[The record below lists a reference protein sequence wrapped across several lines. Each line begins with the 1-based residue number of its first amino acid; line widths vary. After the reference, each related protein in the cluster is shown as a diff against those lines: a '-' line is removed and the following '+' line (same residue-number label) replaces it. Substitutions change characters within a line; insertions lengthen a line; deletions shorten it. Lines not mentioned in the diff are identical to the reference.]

1 MFGFEPVDNT
11 GWQPDGWNLPLEE
24 TRDGPDV
31 YSGGVDPDLLPPSD
45 EGVYVPQ
52 STDIA
57 AELTVT
63 ENSNKRSADPEVVRA
78 VIRDQ
83 CLQGIDECLTI
94 AQEGGPAG
102 SRIFSD
108 ETGNFTKEGKL
119 LRDMICEAV
128 LDDDAAAVAAHTE
141 RLKALPSYTTLEIL
155 VEAQFAAAVLGDA
168 DAADVVHVALKDE
181 QNSNWA
187 KKQHIIEMRMLE
199 PSDLDKSQR
208 PSIHSTII
216 KRCVDYGIPA
226 DHWINTYAVDIEDQW
241 GKTTD
246 FLRYRMEMAGPDT
259 DTVDMQR
266 MVDEHTERL
275 VELPRDFS
283 FHLLPGALAYTSD
296 PVVRGRLVDH
306 FMAEA
311 RETPLSLDSYS
322 SMMHVM
328 RVVFEDPLLAT
339 DTRRDFFEA
348 IYYQGTLELAKRHPR
363 FHDKIIDAFYP
374 VAETLMHDQGGP
386 GKIVTNVN
394 QLASRTLEAFGGRV
408 SSFEETAVV
417 QARERRLDSSVRRY
431 VLSGNFEAARQII
444 AAMTPGNG
452 QIAATKWCMEKAVEP
467 AHLDA
472 LQVDYMILATEPEL
486 NANYEVAA
494 LRIEGNITE
503 LITRAIEHARAIVE
517 LRMPN
522 AMSDAAVGDVI
533 FNNQMRTEYVQA
545 AYQAVKT
552 TDASQLPVLA
562 KKLLPVLRDMRMPL
576 GVMNPL
582 SEALIASGDINEP
595 VHALEYINQMFQ
607 AGTRSG
613 DHNDRED
620 CMEAFWNLAKILRR
634 TNRVQ

>member
-226 DHWINTYAVDIEDQW
+226 DHWINTYAVDIEDRFA
-241 GKTTD
+241 KMAHYLH
-246 FLRYRMEMAGPDT
+246 LRIRTAGPDA
-259 DTVDMQR
+259 DKAVLQQAF
-266 MVDEHTERL
+266 DEHMTQVVDLPLAFTVRQIPLLLERTGN
-275 VELPRDFS
+275 PAMRMQ
-283 FHLLPGALAYTSD
+283 
-296 PVVRGRLVDH
+296 LVDR
-306 FMAEA
+306 FIADTQ
-311 RETPLSLDSYS
+311 RTPLSLESFRDT
-322 SMMHVM
+322 M
-328 RVVFEDPLLAT
+328 RVGRTMLDDPLLAT
-339 DTRRDFFEA
+339 DDRHRFFALAQHQYGQMLMKSHAYASVIDASYPFTEARMHHRDADAEEIIRNIDKLAQYTFQIVHGDTEWGMEA
-348 IYYQGTLELAKRHPR
+348 I
-363 FHDKIIDAFYP
+363 
-374 VAETLMHDQGGP
+374 V
-386 GKIVTNVN
+386 
-394 QLASRTLEAFGGRV
+394 ASRDARL
-408 SSFEETAVV
+408 SSSAYRFT
-417 QARERRLDSSVRRY
+417 RKDDFNS
-431 VLSGNFEAARQII
+431 
-444 AAMTPGNG
+444 
-452 QIAATKWCMEKAVEP
+452 
-467 AHLDA
+467 AHLLVSAMSPGAAQQSMWAECFEMAKTATDLQA
-472 LQVDYMILATEPEL
+472 LQVDEMTLAVEPILGLHHEIAT
-486 NANYEVAA
+486 
-494 LRIEGNITE
+494 LRIAGNAEE
-503 LITRAIEHARAIVE
+503 LIAQAASHARAIRELDSVDDSREGSTRRSDNAMHLEYVNAACGAIGRLGNEQFLAAARQLLPE
-517 LRMPN
+517 LRN
-522 AMSDAAVGDVI
+522 FSKLAQS
-533 FNNQMRTEYVQA
+533 
-545 AYQAVKT
+545 VK
-552 TDASQLPVLA
+552 S
-562 KKLLPVLRDMRMPL
+562 
-576 GVMNPL
+576 L
-582 SEALIASGDINEP
+582 SEALIFAGDPDEP
-595 VHALEYINQMFQ
+595 VRALGHIHQIPRESRGDRMQ
-607 AGTRSG
+607 AL
-613 DHNDRED
+613 
-620 CMEAFWNLAKILRR
+620 WNLATVLRR
-634 TNRVQ
+634 ADRAQA